1 MSLGGQYTQPTV
13 GQPKPSK
20 TIDDEHPV
28 IWEMESKP
36 FIMIG
41 IIKTISRVILSSLR
55 LGLSWAT
62 WGGVI

>member
-28 IWEMESKP
+28 IWETGSKP

-62 WGGVI
+62 WRGVI